1 MKKVLLGVTGSIAAY
16 KSCEIASLLT
26 QNGYEV
32 YTVMTESATKFVTPL
47 TLKTLTGKPVF
58 TDMFADRTIHIHLAE
73 EADFILVAP
82 ATANFISKLAGGI
95 ASDLLTLTI
104 ISSTAPVLICPAMNE
119 KMYKNKIIQENVNKL
134 KKYGYEFLGPYKG
147 WLSCGYVGEGRLA
160 DPEDI
165 VNEVKRYFE

>member
-119 KMYKNKIIQENVNKL
+119 KMYKNKIIQENINKL
-134 KKYGYEFLGPYKG
+134 KKYGYEFLG
-147 WLSCGYVGEGRLA
+147 CGYVGEGRLA

-165 VNEVKRYFE
+165 VNKVKRYFE